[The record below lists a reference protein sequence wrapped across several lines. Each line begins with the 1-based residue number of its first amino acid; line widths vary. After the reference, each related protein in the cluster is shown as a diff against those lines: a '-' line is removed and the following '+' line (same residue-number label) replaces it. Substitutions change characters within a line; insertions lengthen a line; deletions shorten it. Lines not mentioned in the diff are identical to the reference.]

1 VTNKRQFHFRFL
13 ISDFGLKD
21 DGHSDGS
28 LRTPRSRFFSNL
40 KSKIH
45 NLKCLV
51 VLAALAAA
59 GCGYST
65 EPLHRTDVRTVAVN
79 VFGNKDFRREME
91 FDLGRALVKTIEM
104 RTPYKVVHDP
114 KRADSEIRGEIIA
127 FHAPLLTE
135 DVRTDSP
142 LEIEVTI
149 VAWFEWKD
157 LRTGEILARREQV
170 SGNGAY
176 AAAVG
181 ETQNSAT
188 SDAIWRLA
196 RRIVECMEKPW

>member
-1 VTNKRQFHFRFL
+1 
-13 ISDFGLKD
+13 
-21 DGHSDGS
+21 
-28 LRTPRSRFFSNL
+28 
-40 KSKIH
+40 
-45 NLKCLV
+45 
-51 VLAALAAA
+51 
-59 GCGYST
+59 
-65 EPLHRTDVRTVAVN
+65 
-79 VFGNKDFRREME
+79 
-91 FDLGRALVKTIEM
+91 
-104 RTPYKVVHDP
+104 
-114 KRADSEIRGEIIA
+114 
-127 FHAPLLTE
+127 
-135 DVRTDSP
+135 
-142 LEIEVTI
+142 VTI